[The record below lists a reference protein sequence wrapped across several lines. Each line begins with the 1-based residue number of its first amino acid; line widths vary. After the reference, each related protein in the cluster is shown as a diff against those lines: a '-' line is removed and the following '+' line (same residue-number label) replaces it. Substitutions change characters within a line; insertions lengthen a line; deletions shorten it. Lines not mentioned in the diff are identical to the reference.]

1 MERGRGWENESKAET
16 FMIYLGTYIVSLL
29 CLPVKEM
36 QKMQVWSLGWE
47 DALEEEMATHS
58 SILAW
63 KNSMDR
69 GAWWATVHGFAKSW
83 TRLSTQHDFLP
94 YSVGWHSRDLPSL
107 TQKRDSHIVK
117 KLYEVGC
124 ESESCSVVSNSLGP
138 YGLYSLWNS
147 PDQSTGVGSLSLLQ
161 GIFPTW
167 GSNPG
172 PPHCRWILYQLSHK
186 GSPRILEWVAY
197 PFSRGFSQPRIQT
210 GISCIV
216 GRFFTNWAMRKA
228 HEVGY
233 IYANIHVRWDIYWQI
248 YCAWEGIYES
258 SFLCCTKAN
267 RKKSGDLGSI
277 F

>member
-117 KLYEVGC
+117 KLYEVGS

-138 YGLYSLWNS
+138 HGLYSLWI
-147 PDQSTGVGSLSLLQ
+147 LQ
-161 GIFPTW
+161 T
-167 GSNPG
+167 
-172 PPHCRWILYQLSHK
+172 RV
-186 GSPRILEWVAY
+186 LEWVAY
-197 PFSRGFSQPRIQT
+197 PFSRGSSQPGDRTQVPH
-210 GISCIV
+210 IV
-216 GRFFTNWAMRKA
+216 GGFFTSWATREA
-228 HEVGY
+228 QE
-233 IYANIHVRWDIYWQI
+233 YW
-248 YCAWEGIYES
+248 
-258 SFLCCTKAN
+258 
-267 RKKSGDLGSI
+267 SG
-277 F
+277 